1 MSENSEV
8 KVIAQ
13 RYQDRPKS
21 DPSTRSWKIAD
32 HVIVD
37 AEKLRSGRMYVG
49 DAFRVGDMLGGRGD
63 LTHVSAGA
71 VGLIALGEPAM
82 DDQVRVASDRAG
94 EMGVVIFREP
104 VMAERL
110 RRIPGALETFQ
121 QADLQRL
128 LLRFAGKRSEEP
140 LQLLPVG

>member
-21 DPSTRSWKIAD
+21 DPSTRGWKIAD

-49 DAFRVGDMLGGRGD
+49 DAFRAVVLTLVPGQGQKLHMHPETDHAWFIVSGTGEVTMEDGRKEMVGANHFMVHPRGSVHGIFNVGTD
-63 LTHVSAGA
+63 NLTYV
-71 VGLIALGEPAM
+71 ALSTGE
-82 DDQVRVASDRAG
+82 
-94 EMGVVIFREP
+94 
-104 VMAERL
+104 
-110 RRIPGALETFQ
+110 
-121 QADLQRL
+121 
-128 LLRFAGKRSEEP
+128 
-140 LQLLPVG
+140 